1 MENSSQTSVMG
12 NQAPLIGA
20 AASAEGA
27 EPGPSQI
34 RDLFTD
40 QTGQVLL
47 ELGNMIV
54 NIPPFNDHIDRNT
67 GELLIS
73 IGNKLRMRK

>member
-1 MENSSQTSVMG
+1 MENSSQTGVMD
-12 NQAPLIGA
+12 NQASLLEAVA
-20 AASAEGA
+20 AESGHS
-27 EPGPSQI
+27 PV
-34 RDLFTD
+34 RDRFTD

-47 ELGNMIV
+47 ELGNMFL

-73 IGNKLRMRK
+73 IGNKLRTRK